1 MVKRFKGLFII
12 SVILFSTAAGFAA
25 NYTWTGTQSTDWAD
39 YRNWKKDG
47 IAAVLGE
54 TPAAGDDV
62 TINTSSNP
70 PAITSAAVA
79 NSLTIDYG
87 CSLTL
92 GTGAPLTLSGIFTNH
107 GTFTTDANTTVIFN
121 GDNSQIAG
129 SANSGFYNLKINNG
143 KKCTFHKDIEVA
155 NTLTNNGTLTAA
167 VSDRVVIFTGNN
179 CSITGSTETILEN
192 LTINSGKKLTV
203 EQNITI
209 RKNFNNNGT
218 FDALTHS
225 KTVTFNPPAGGAVTI
240 KGSGD
245 ENDTKFHSIKCENA
259 GGKTLKVEGKI
270 SVEGLVLSGTPSPV
284 SYLRVDS
291 GTSGEIHLKAIHTGT
306 GAYLNINTD
315 KVKIQPVGSSSSD
328 WGYKVYNSQKNGNP
342 VSPSGTVFNGWKF
355 ESEDPPVTLYWTGK
369 SGTGWET
376 AGNWAEMSGSVY
388 RESLYTP
395 TYNATVIIPAK
406 QTVTVS
412 GTNYPVQYPV
422 LTGNVKAKSIEIKK
436 GSADNTSGEL
446 DLSDYTIN
454 AGASKKTKIE
464 NSGTL
469 KLKGSAGQ
477 KTWFETSNT
486 DEKINLKE
494 GCIVEYNGNPSVAS
508 NVWSGPYQK
517 LKVSGGRQTL
527 NASSMDV
534 KRDLIIA
541 RTPVEISTGTGNQIY
556 RGNVIA
562 NEGASNYDLTLTGG
576 TITTSNTVTAGNLT
590 VRGGWS
596 SKKVDA
602 RGDIKVNDTPHSSS
616 NLWTAGGD
624 ILVKGN
630 LTAGQFNQTGGTLT
644 FNGSGTEQTLSFTN
658 AFGQKNI
665 NNLTINSSAKVKLG
679 SDITIRSDFTNNGT
693 FDATNTG
700 SPPTG
705 YTVTLTNGTNH
716 TITGTGTAGN
726 TKFHNLS
733 LTGAG
738 GKTLTISKNIT
749 VGGDLKLEG
758 TSEGSL
764 LTVQGGTNPS
774 EITLNGHKTGGKWL
788 KVKNDIPIANG
799 GSYMAAASSPDPVST
814 PPRNWIFTNAQ
825 GQIVWTGNVDT
836 NWNTAGNWDPPYA
849 TPSEHADV
857 IIKPGQGGR
866 YPCVGQHT
874 GAKAKSV
881 TVENNAKLDL
891 GDLTIKTSGGSTAQL
906 DVESGGHLFLK
917 GSTDQKAW
925 FEQGTPA
932 NKMTVQAGSTV
943 EYNGNPSVASNVWE
957 GPYHELIV
965 SGDKTSLAASGMI
978 VNDTFT
984 VNTNGTLT
992 VTAPTQTYKN
1002 AVTLNGNTTF
1012 AASTSVTFEQNA
1024 SITGSNST
1032 FAVRGNLKLECASV
1046 NVKEIS
1052 VSGTTEAAGTA
1063 SPPLAVT
1070 AGKQT
1075 YEDAV
1080 TLKKNSTFTAVNGT
1094 LTFKKAVTADDGS
1107 NKKDIEIQA
1116 GTVNFGEKTS
1126 SPLPAVTVNK
1136 LTLTAGNVFSYAE
1149 ISAQNAVLFTV
1160 NGSGNCVIRGP
1171 VKASSFKQAGN
1182 SCHLQIGAPV
1192 TNSGG
1197 SPLAA
1202 GTFNVESKQIY
1213 ITHSATLDPSSTAWT
1228 RPADAAFFIAKD
1240 INLANSLSCANFVLF
1255 AGTVTMGGTEITAEA
1270 GSVKGDIVL
1279 FGSAY
1284 KANDTV
1290 ADGASDPSGTQNLFT
1305 YNHLER
1311 TGMTAEPSV
1320 SLPPKLPDGTA
1331 LPGGLSG
1338 GKYSGSFA
1346 DLTGKKLK
1354 AGKNFYANGIELKA
1368 ETGSNPSWTL
1378 DIPNNDNATAAF
1390 AEAYFTTVKN
1400 CTVTGGSVAAA
1411 EKCTDQS
1418 GNSGWE
1424 FGRPTI
1430 EKAYTYSD
1438 DTIYVKFNK
1447 SIENSNN
1454 EIQTAINAGKIR
1466 FNDGEQ
1472 NFKFTSVLKV
1482 GTDGKPA
1489 GSLPAGDV
1497 AEFFLRTDGSPSK
1510 RWNTDA
1516 TGISPG
1522 SNQSTDRGGS
1532 SPYEPVQNKDPR
1544 HQTIKPNLWIPKGT
1558 NSDDRL
1564 FPNLYISLRDKHKNR
1579 LLHYAGAA
1587 ADASGGNGK
1596 IYGKVEDRCPPVLA
1610 AVYIGQEPHTVSS
1623 QPRYDAHNFIE
1634 FRYSEPV
1641 FIDGISDNPAFIGVG
1656 EKYIRATD
1664 TLGNIATDSAKNITE
1679 VKGIASFSNG
1689 KLDTGKHGGTSGSV
1703 HAVYRTSAMRVNTL
1717 PVTDKRECR
1726 VRISVAGW
1734 VDGSVTVGG
1743 TSVHNWIGYI
1753 NEALAPSGSAV
1764 PVYTQPS
1771 PNPLNTA
1778 NVRTREPS
1786 ASDPLKEWEKLDVQ
1800 FKPKIYASS
1809 AVGLPE
1815 VGSWDTSPPVFA
1827 KASDDSAKWLDTAN
1841 TSKEITAYS
1850 ASSQFADKIEF
1861 HFFDNTPNYAS
1872 TALWWQTAGALISHP
1887 GWNTVNDRYDSYG
1900 GSRFTGSNR
1909 TMGGIRACT
1918 LPAPGEVKVVFI
1930 FDAEKPEFNAAL
1942 QKFRGTDTAAYPLT
1956 LVQKA
1961 ENEAIFG
1968 SRPIGFSEQD
1978 SLYLQL
1984 RISPPSAPLK
1994 FPVTEIFTV
2003 GYRGIDTSLNGGRI
2017 TDLAGNLMKS
2027 CADAK
2032 SIDASPPNIALTAA
2046 PVGLKQIYVLFTSQI
2061 DTRPETLAKIPGNFE
2076 LIDVPAGST
2085 IQIDSSVPARVR
2097 TDTKNGTG
2105 IIVSLTESVTY
2116 NLLTTAKLR
2125 VKKDTDNLIHIYPKI
2140 GVYPTFEGHKHV
2152 ISDFAV
2158 NIIRPLFAYDERKL
2172 DDGTSGFVT
2181 AGIYGGTSQAV
2192 RLFDGSGIPGNT
2204 VLEKE
2209 DITVHLAVENVLP
2222 GDTSAPTN
2230 LELYMENNPNPA
2242 SVSVNLNKAT
2252 NLGSRIW
2259 LPAITG
2265 LPLGAVSGLSVLSP
2279 EENPCSSNEVILL
2292 SPTVPNG
2299 FKYEFKLFNNPLTVP
2314 LSPKFLNYPDG
2325 SRAEFLFAL
2334 KNGSNYILI
2343 DHDCDDGGSSPTP
2356 KIPLYALRLKD
2367 PNDPASIDLWSF
2379 DISAIKKQAGGVSI
2393 LNNVINVETGEKC
2406 TIAVTA
2412 EKAGSLSVMV
2422 MTLDGDVVKV
2432 LYSGHA
2438 EKGEHLY
2445 RWNGTNKNGEAVA
2458 RGMYFIRVLGPGIDE
2473 TRKVMAIKE

>member
-1 MVKRFKGLFII
+1 MYI
-12 SVILFSTAAGFAA
+12 T
-25 NYTWTGTQSTDWAD
+25 N
-39 YRNWKKDG
+39 
-47 IAAVLGE
+47 AV
-54 TPAAGDDV
+54 
-62 TINTSSNP
+62 
-70 PAITSAAVA
+70 
-79 NSLTIDYG
+79 
-87 CSLTL
+87 
-92 GTGAPLTLSGIFTNH
+92 
-107 GTFTTDANTTVIFN
+107 
-121 GDNSQIAG
+121 
-129 SANSGFYNLKINNG
+129 
-143 KKCTFHKDIEVA
+143 
-155 NTLTNNGTLTAA
+155 
-167 VSDRVVIFTGNN
+167 
-179 CSITGSTETILEN
+179 
-192 LTINSGKKLTV
+192 
-203 EQNITI
+203 
-209 RKNFNNNGT
+209 
-218 FDALTHS
+218 
-225 KTVTFNPPAGGAVTI
+225 
-240 KGSGD
+240 
-245 ENDTKFHSIKCENA
+245 
-259 GGKTLKVEGKI
+259 
-270 SVEGLVLSGTPSPV
+270 
-284 SYLRVDS
+284 
-291 GTSGEIHLKAIHTGT
+291 
-306 GAYLNINTD
+306 
-315 KVKIQPVGSSSSD
+315 
-328 WGYKVYNSQKNGNP
+328 
-342 VSPSGTVFNGWKF
+342 
-355 ESEDPPVTLYWTGK
+355 
-369 SGTGWET
+369 
-376 AGNWAEMSGSVY
+376 
-388 RESLYTP
+388 
-395 TYNATVIIPAK
+395 
-406 QTVTVS
+406 
-412 GTNYPVQYPV
+412 
-422 LTGNVKAKSIEIKK
+422 
-436 GSADNTSGEL
+436 
-446 DLSDYTIN
+446 
-454 AGASKKTKIE
+454 
-464 NSGTL
+464 
-469 KLKGSAGQ
+469 
-477 KTWFETSNT
+477 
-486 DEKINLKE
+486 
-494 GCIVEYNGNPSVAS
+494 
-508 NVWSGPYQK
+508 
-517 LKVSGGRQTL
+517 
-527 NASSMDV
+527 
-534 KRDLIIA
+534 
-541 RTPVEISTGTGNQIY
+541 
-556 RGNVIA
+556 
-562 NEGASNYDLTLTGG
+562 TLTGG
-576 TITTSNTVTAGNLT
+576 TGGIRVTE
-590 VRGGWS
+590 
-596 SKKVDA
+596 
-602 RGDIKVNDTPHSSS
+602 DTFIAAS
-616 NLWTAGGD
+616 
-624 ILVKGN
+624 
-630 LTAGQFNQTGGTLT
+630 
-644 FNGSGTEQTLSFTN
+644 
-658 AFGQKNI
+658 
-665 NNLTINSSAKVKLG
+665 
-679 SDITIRSDFTNNGT
+679 
-693 FDATNTG
+693 
-700 SPPTG
+700 
-705 YTVTLTNGTNH
+705 
-716 TITGTGTAGN
+716 
-726 TKFHNLS
+726 
-733 LTGAG
+733 
-738 GKTLTISKNIT
+738 
-749 VGGDLKLEG
+749 G
-758 TSEGSL
+758 TSEIKFSTWLKTKSFVL
-764 LTVQGGTNPS
+764 L
-774 EITLNGHKTGGKWL
+774 GGKVTL
-788 KVKNDIPIANG
+788 GNN
-799 GSYMAAASSPDPVST
+799 ASNNENS
-814 PPRNWIFTNAQ
+814 AL
-825 GQIVWTGNVDT
+825 
-836 NWNTAGNWDPPYA
+836 YA
-849 TPSEHADV
+849 T
-857 IIKPGQGGR
+857 
-866 YPCVGQHT
+866 
-874 GAKAKSV
+874 
-881 TVENNAKLDL
+881 
-891 GDLTIKTSGGSTAQL
+891 
-906 DVESGGHLFLK
+906 
-917 GSTDQKAW
+917 
-925 FEQGTPA
+925 
-932 NKMTVQAGSTV
+932 
-943 EYNGNPSVASNVWE
+943 
-957 GPYHELIV
+957 
-965 SGDKTSLAASGMI
+965 
-978 VNDTFT
+978 
-984 VNTNGTLT
+984 
-992 VTAPTQTYKN
+992 
-1002 AVTLNGNTTF
+1002 
-1012 AASTSVTFEQNA
+1012 
-1024 SITGSNST
+1024 
-1032 FAVRGNLKLECASV
+1032 
-1046 NVKEIS
+1046 
-1052 VSGTTEAAGTA
+1052 
-1063 SPPLAVT
+1063 
-1070 AGKQT
+1070 
-1075 YEDAV
+1075 
-1080 TLKKNSTFTAVNGT
+1080 
-1094 LTFKKAVTADDGS
+1094 
-1107 NKKDIEIQA
+1107 
-1116 GTVNFGEKTS
+1116 
-1126 SPLPAVTVNK
+1126 
-1136 LTLTAGNVFSYAE
+1136 
-1149 ISAQNAVLFTV
+1149 
-1160 NGSGNCVIRGP
+1160 
-1171 VKASSFKQAGN
+1171 
-1182 SCHLQIGAPV
+1182 
-1192 TNSGG
+1192 
-1197 SPLAA
+1197 
-1202 GTFNVESKQIY
+1202 
-1213 ITHSATLDPSSTAWT
+1213 
-1228 RPADAAFFIAKD
+1228 
-1240 INLANSLSCANFVLF
+1240 
-1255 AGTVTMGGTEITAEA
+1255 
-1270 GSVKGDIVL
+1270 GDIVL

-1284 KANDTV
+1284 KANDTA
-1290 ADGASDPSGTQNLFT
+1290 ADGAADPSETQNLFT
-1305 YNHLER
+1305 YNHSGR
-1311 TGMTAEPSV
+1311 NGITASPLVNTS
-1320 SLPPKLPDGTA
+1320 SFPKAPDGTLLFA
-1331 LPGGLSG
+1331 GYNPYI
-1338 GKYSGSFA
+1338 KAGSFA
-1346 DLTGKKLK
+1346 DLGNKTLK
-1354 AGKNFYANGIELKA
+1354 AGKNFYANGMNLVP
-1368 ETGSNPSWTL
+1368 TGTGAWKL
-1378 DIPNNDNATAAF
+1378 DIPDNDNATAVF

-1454 EIQTAINAGKIR
+1454 EIQAAINAGKIR
-1466 FNDGEQ
+1466 FNDGGQ

-1497 AEFFLRTDGSPSK
+1497 AEFFLRTDGSSWQ

-1516 TGISPG
+1516 TGISSG

-1544 HQTIKPNLWIPKGT
+1544 HQNIKPNLWIPKGT
-1558 NSDDRL
+1558 NSNDTL

-1623 QPRYDAHNFIE
+1623 QPKYDAHNFIE

-1641 FIDGISDNPAFIGVG
+1641 FIDGISDNPAIAVD

-1703 HAVYRTSAMRVNTL
+1703 HAVYRTSAMRVTTL

-1786 ASDPLKEWEKLDVQ
+1786 ASDPLKEWEKLDAQ

-1809 AVGLPE
+1809 AVGLSE

-1827 KASDDSAKWLDTAN
+1827 KASDDSAKWLDLAN

-1872 TALWWQTAGALISHP
+1872 TALWWQTAGALISNP
-1887 GWNTVNDRYDSYG
+1887 GWNVVSPPDRYDSYG

-1918 LPAPGEVKVVFI
+1918 LPAPGEVKDVFI
-1930 FDAEKPEFNAAL
+1930 FDAEKPEFNASL
-1942 QKFRGTDTAAYPLT
+1942 QKFSGADAAYPLT

-1968 SRPIGFSEQD
+1968 SLPSGFSEQD

-2003 GYRGIDTSLNGGRI
+2003 GYRGIDTALNGGHI

-2061 DTRPETLAKIPGNFE
+2061 DTRPETLAKIPGNLE
-2076 LIDVPAGST
+2076 LIDRPAGST
-2085 IQIDSSVPARVR
+2085 IQIDSAVPARVR

-2192 RLFDGSGIPGNT
+2192 RLFDGSGTPGNT

-2265 LPLGAVSGLSVLSP
+2265 LPSGAVSGLSVLSP
-2279 EENPCSSNEVILL
+2279 EENPCSSNEVIPL

-2314 LSPKFLNYPDG
+2314 VPSKFLNYPDG

>member
-12 SVILFSTAAGFAA
+12 SVILFSTAAGFAETK
-25 NYTWTGTQSTDWAD
+25 TWVGGDSSKPTDWDTAA
-39 YRNWKKDG
+39 NWSPSG
-47 IAAVLGE
+47 VPG
-54 TPAAGDDV
+54 TGDDV
-62 TINTSSNP
+62 TINTPSNH
-70 PAITSAAVA
+70 PAITSAVVVK
-79 NSLTIDYG
+79 SLLIDYG
-87 CSLTL
+87 CFLTL
-92 GTGAPLTLSGIFTNH
+92 GTGATFTLSGDFTNH
-107 GTFTTDANTTVIFN
+107 GTFTAGANTTVIFN

-245 ENDTKFHSIKCENA
+245 ENKTKFHSIKCENA

-270 SVEGLVLSGTPSPV
+270 SVDELVLSGTPSPA

-291 GTSGEIHLKAIHTGT
+291 GTGAGTSGYIYLKANHTGT

-328 WGYKVYNSQKNGNP
+328 WGYKVYNSQKNGTT
-342 VSPSGTVFNGWKF
+342 VSSSGTVFNGWKF
-355 ESEDPPVTLYWTGK
+355 MGGDPDVTLYWTGK
-369 SGTGWET
+369 NGTGWET

-388 RESLYTP
+388 RESSYIP
-395 TYNATVIIPAK
+395 SYNATVIIPAK
-406 QTVTVS
+406 QTITVS

-436 GSADNTSGEL
+436 GSADNTNGEL

-464 NSGTL
+464 NFGTL

-477 KTWFETSNT
+477 KTWFEASNA

-494 GCIVEYNGNPSVAS
+494 GCIVEYNGNPSGAS

-517 LKVSGGRQTL
+517 LKVSGTRQTL

-556 RGNVIA
+556 YGNVIA

-630 LTAGQFNQTGGTLT
+630 LTAAQLNQTGGTLT

-658 AFGQKNI
+658 ALGNNI

-679 SDITIRSDFTNNGT
+679 SDITIKSDFTNNGT

-700 SPPTG
+700 SPPG
-705 YTVTLTNGTNH
+705 YTVTLTNANH
-716 TITGTGTAGN
+716 TITGMDAAGN
-726 TKFHNLS
+726 TKFHK
-733 LTGAG
+733 LTFTNAG
-738 GKTLTISKNIT
+738 GKTLTINKKIT
-749 VGGDLKLEG
+749 VADLDISGSAENNRLNIVGEG
-758 TSEGSL
+758 
-764 LTVQGGTNPS
+764 
-774 EITLNGHKTGGKWL
+774 EITLGNNQTAPPLPGTPPQKGYYLNIHT
-788 KVKNDIPIANG
+788 NIPIAVGHTYTVKKSKTDEDSGFPLSDGN
-799 GSYMAAASSPDPVST
+799 PK
-814 PPRNWIFTNAQ
+814 NWIFDGYT
-825 GQIVWTGNVDT
+825 GLLVWKGTLSS
-836 NWNTAGNWDPPYA
+836 NWNDWQNWSPYA
-849 TPSEHADV
+849 KPNEQTEVTIPRLTSSPFNYPNLGTGAD
-857 IIKPGQGGR
+857 PN
-866 YPCVGQHT
+866 
-874 GAKAKSV
+874 AKAKSV
-881 TVENNAKLDL
+881 TVNDGAELDL
-891 GDLTIKTSGGSTAQL
+891 GKYLIKDGGS
-906 DVESGGHLFLK
+906 
-917 GSTDQKAW
+917 
-925 FEQGTPA
+925 
-932 NKMTVQAGSTV
+932 AGAETS
-943 EYNGNPSVASNVWE
+943 SVAN
-957 GPYHELIV
+957 
-965 SGDKTSLAASGMI
+965 
-978 VNDTFT
+978 
-984 VNTNGTLT
+984 NGTLKMTGTAGQKKWLEDTDNNDKITHGSNSTIQYNFGTTPAVVWAGPYDNLIMRTGGANIEVKSGSGLTELNVTKNFT
-992 VTAPTQTYKN
+992 VHKDSVNSEIKTASVSVGKYMYINN
-1002 AVTLNGNTTF
+1002 AVTLTGGTGGIRVTEDTF
-1012 AASTSVTFEQNA
+1012 IAASGTSEIKFSTWLKTKSFVLLGGKVTLGNNA
-1024 SITGSNST
+1024 SNNENS
-1032 FAVRGNLKLECASV
+1032 AL
-1046 NVKEIS
+1046 
-1052 VSGTTEAAGTA
+1052 
-1063 SPPLAVT
+1063 
-1070 AGKQT
+1070 
-1075 YEDAV
+1075 
-1080 TLKKNSTFTAVNGT
+1080 
-1094 LTFKKAVTADDGS
+1094 
-1107 NKKDIEIQA
+1107 
-1116 GTVNFGEKTS
+1116 
-1126 SPLPAVTVNK
+1126 
-1136 LTLTAGNVFSYAE
+1136 YA
-1149 ISAQNAVLFTV
+1149 T
-1160 NGSGNCVIRGP
+1160 
-1171 VKASSFKQAGN
+1171 
-1182 SCHLQIGAPV
+1182 
-1192 TNSGG
+1192 
-1197 SPLAA
+1197 
-1202 GTFNVESKQIY
+1202 
-1213 ITHSATLDPSSTAWT
+1213 
-1228 RPADAAFFIAKD
+1228 
-1240 INLANSLSCANFVLF
+1240 
-1255 AGTVTMGGTEITAEA
+1255 
-1270 GSVKGDIVL
+1270 GDIVL

-1284 KANDTV
+1284 KANDTA
-1290 ADGASDPSGTQNLFT
+1290 ADGAADPSETQNLFT
-1305 YNHLER
+1305 YNHSGR
-1311 TGMTAEPSV
+1311 NGITASPLVNTS
-1320 SLPPKLPDGTA
+1320 SFPKAPDGTE
-1331 LPGGLSG
+1331 LFD
-1338 GKYSGSFA
+1338 GKDPKIKAGSFA
-1346 DLTGKKLK
+1346 DLSGKNLK
-1354 AGKNFYANGIELKA
+1354 AGKNFYSNGMNLVP
-1368 ETGSNPSWTL
+1368 TGTGGWKL
-1378 DIPNNDNATAAF
+1378 IIPDNDNAIVAF

-1400 CTVTGGSVAAA
+1400 CIVTGGSVAAA

-1466 FNDGEQ
+1466 FNDGGQ

-1482 GTDGKPA
+1482 GTDGKPD
-1489 GSLPAGDV
+1489 GLLPAGDV
-1497 AEFFLRTDGSPSK
+1497 AEFFLRTDGSSWQ

-1516 TGISPG
+1516 TGISSG

-1558 NSDDRL
+1558 NSNDTL
-1564 FPNLYISLRDKHKNR
+1564 FSNLYISLRDKHKNR
-1579 LLHYAGAA
+1579 LRHYAGAA

-1623 QPRYDAHNFIE
+1623 QPKYDAHNFIE

-1641 FIDGISDNPAFIGVG
+1641 FIDGISDNPAIAVG

-1703 HAVYRTSAMRVNTL
+1703 HAVYRTSAMRVTTL

-1786 ASDPLKEWEKLDVQ
+1786 ASDPLKEWEKLDAQ

-1815 VGSWDTSPPVFA
+1815 VGNWDTSPPVFA
-1827 KASDDSAKWLDTAN
+1827 KASDKIEKWTDGTN

-1872 TALWWQTAGALISHP
+1872 TALWWQTAGALISNP
-1887 GWNTVNDRYDSYG
+1887 GWNVVSPPDRYDSYG
-1900 GSRFTGSNR
+1900 GSRFTGNNR

-1918 LPAPGEVKVVFI
+1918 LPASGEVKDVFI

-1968 SRPIGFSEQD
+1968 SLPSGFSEQD

-2003 GYRGIDTSLNGGRI
+2003 GYRGIDTALNGGRI

-2027 CADAK
+2027 CSGAK

-2061 DTRPETLAKIPGNFE
+2061 DTRPETLAKIPGNLE
-2076 LIDVPAGST
+2076 LIDRPAGST
-2085 IQIDSSVPARVR
+2085 IEIDSSVPARVR

-2192 RLFDGSGIPGNT
+2192 RLFDGSGTPGNT

-2265 LPLGAVSGLSVLSP
+2265 LLSGAVSGLSVLSP
-2279 EENPCSSNEVILL
+2279 EENPCSSNEVIPL

-2314 LSPKFLNYPDG
+2314 VPSKFLNYPDG

>member
-25 NYTWTGTQSTDWAD
+25 TKTWVGGDSSKPTDWDTAA
-39 YRNWKKDG
+39 NWSPSGVPTSSDEVVINSGGNQPVIENTVIYTAPATKEISIKKLTINDNAILTIKSNKIRIKLKCSTGIINNGKIILDLIWSLKKIEFTKTEFKDASEIYIDAPFYGTPVAYNVTLKSSTEIDFKAGSTAVIQNGHASERFIIDTPALTAKGTLTIENKLEIKNTHDSSGLNINISGSLTAKKDFIVPDNTNTKIISSG
-47 IAAVLGE
+47 TVNLEEALSLSNADWKASNGTITTKGNFLVPKFEQTGGTLKLAGQGQQLNITRAHNLQIADSNTTATPAVLQS
-54 TPAAGDDV
+54 DV
-62 TINTSSNP
+62 IISGTLTNDGIFDAQANTKTVTF
-70 PAITSAAVA
+70 I
-79 NSLTIDYG
+79 
-87 CSLTL
+87 
-92 GTGAPLTLSGIFTNH
+92 GTGAKITRSAPNQSPLPENK
-107 GTFTTDANTTVIFN
+107 
-121 GDNSQIAG
+121 
-129 SANSGFYNLKINNG
+129 FYNLKIADNAKLKIELSGINNNEHN
-143 KKCTFHKDIEVA
+143 KFVKIDIK
-155 NTLTNNGTLTAA
+155 NSFINGQDGELVPHFSNFVFSGGTA
-167 VSDRVVIFTGNN
+167 SISSGNN
-179 CSITGSTETILEN
+179 NINFTDITIPNTGSLTLNNPITVGGTFQNDGTFNGGTNKVTFRSGNADLQIAGSSANMTFSEIEILGGAQ
-192 LTINSGKKLTV
+192 LALKR
-203 EQNITI
+203 NITI
-209 RKNFNNNGT
+209 SGKLYYTQKDGNWGKFAADSGT
-218 FDALTHS
+218 
-225 KTVTFNPPAGGAVTI
+225 TVTLAPSGTTVTI
-240 KGSGD
+240 MGSD
-245 ENDTKFHSIKCENA
+245 IASDTKFHK
-259 GGKTLKVEGKI
+259 
-270 SVEGLVLSGTPSPV
+270 
-284 SYLRVDS
+284 
-291 GTSGEIHLKAIHTGT
+291 
-306 GAYLNINTD
+306 
-315 KVKIQPVGSSSSD
+315 
-328 WGYKVYNSQKNGNP
+328 
-342 VSPSGTVFNGWKF
+342 
-355 ESEDPPVTLYWTGK
+355 
-369 SGTGWET
+369 
-376 AGNWAEMSGSVY
+376 
-388 RESLYTP
+388 
-395 TYNATVIIPAK
+395 
-406 QTVTVS
+406 
-412 GTNYPVQYPV
+412 
-422 LTGNVKAKSIEIKK
+422 
-436 GSADNTSGEL
+436 
-446 DLSDYTIN
+446 
-454 AGASKKTKIE
+454 
-464 NSGTL
+464 
-469 KLKGSAGQ
+469 
-477 KTWFETSNT
+477 
-486 DEKINLKE
+486 
-494 GCIVEYNGNPSVAS
+494 
-508 NVWSGPYQK
+508 
-517 LKVSGGRQTL
+517 
-527 NASSMDV
+527 
-534 KRDLIIA
+534 
-541 RTPVEISTGTGNQIY
+541 
-556 RGNVIA
+556 
-562 NEGASNYDLTLTGG
+562 LTLT
-576 TITTSNTVTAGNLT
+576 N
-590 VRGGWS
+590 
-596 SKKVDA
+596 
-602 RGDIKVNDTPHSSS
+602 
-616 NLWTAGGD
+616 
-624 ILVKGN
+624 
-630 LTAGQFNQTGGTLT
+630 
-644 FNGSGTEQTLSFTN
+644 
-658 AFGQKNI
+658 
-665 NNLTINSSAKVKLG
+665 
-679 SDITIRSDFTNNGT
+679 
-693 FDATNTG
+693 
-700 SPPTG
+700 
-705 YTVTLTNGTNH
+705 
-716 TITGTGTAGN
+716 
-726 TKFHNLS
+726 
-733 LTGAG
+733 AG
-738 GKTLTISKNIT
+738 GKTLTINKKIT
-749 VGGDLKLEG
+749 VADLDI
-758 TSEGSL
+758 SGSTPTDL
-764 LTVQGGTNPS
+764 LNIAGQG
-774 EITLNGHKTGGKWL
+774 EITLGNNQTAPPLPGTPPQKGYYLNIHT
-788 KVKNDIPIANG
+788 NIPIAAGHTYTVKKSKTDEDSGFPLSDGNPKNWVFDDYT
-799 GSYMAAASSPDPVST
+799 GSLVWKGTHSSNWNDWKNWSPYAKPNEQTEVTIPRLTSSPFNYPNLGTGADP
-814 PPRNWIFTNAQ
+814 N
-825 GQIVWTGNVDT
+825 
-836 NWNTAGNWDPPYA
+836 
-849 TPSEHADV
+849 
-857 IIKPGQGGR
+857 
-866 YPCVGQHT
+866 
-874 GAKAKSV
+874 AKAKSV
-881 TVENNAKLDL
+881 TVNDGAELDL
-891 GDLTIKTSGGSTAQL
+891 GKYLIKDGGS
-906 DVESGGHLFLK
+906 
-917 GSTDQKAW
+917 
-925 FEQGTPA
+925 
-932 NKMTVQAGSTV
+932 AGAETS
-943 EYNGNPSVASNVWE
+943 SVAN
-957 GPYHELIV
+957 
-965 SGDKTSLAASGMI
+965 
-978 VNDTFT
+978 
-984 VNTNGTLT
+984 NGTLKMTGTAGQKKWLEDTDNNDKITHGSNSTIQYNFGGTSAVVWAGPYNNLVMRTGGANIEVKSGSGLTTELNVTKNFT
-992 VTAPTQTYKN
+992 VHKDSVNSEIKTASVSVGKYMYINN
-1002 AVTLNGNTTF
+1002 AVTLTGGTGGIKVTEDTF
-1012 AASTSVTFEQNA
+1012 IAAASGTSEIKFSTWLKTKSFVLLGGKVTLGNNA
-1024 SITGSNST
+1024 SNNENS
-1032 FAVRGNLKLECASV
+1032 AL
-1046 NVKEIS
+1046 
-1052 VSGTTEAAGTA
+1052 
-1063 SPPLAVT
+1063 
-1070 AGKQT
+1070 
-1075 YEDAV
+1075 
-1080 TLKKNSTFTAVNGT
+1080 
-1094 LTFKKAVTADDGS
+1094 
-1107 NKKDIEIQA
+1107 
-1116 GTVNFGEKTS
+1116 
-1126 SPLPAVTVNK
+1126 
-1136 LTLTAGNVFSYAE
+1136 YA
-1149 ISAQNAVLFTV
+1149 T
-1160 NGSGNCVIRGP
+1160 
-1171 VKASSFKQAGN
+1171 
-1182 SCHLQIGAPV
+1182 
-1192 TNSGG
+1192 
-1197 SPLAA
+1197 
-1202 GTFNVESKQIY
+1202 
-1213 ITHSATLDPSSTAWT
+1213 
-1228 RPADAAFFIAKD
+1228 
-1240 INLANSLSCANFVLF
+1240 
-1255 AGTVTMGGTEITAEA
+1255 
-1270 GSVKGDIVL
+1270 GDIVL

-1284 KANDTV
+1284 KANDTA
-1290 ADGASDPSGTQNLFT
+1290 ADGAADPSETQNLFT
-1305 YNHLER
+1305 YNHSGR
-1311 TGMTAEPSV
+1311 NGITASPLVNTS
-1320 SLPPKLPDGTA
+1320 SFPKAPDGTELFA
-1331 LPGGLSG
+1331 GYNPYI
-1338 GKYSGSFA
+1338 KAGSFA
-1346 DLTGKKLK
+1346 NLGNKTLK
-1354 AGKNFYANGIELKA
+1354 AGKNFYANGMNLVP
-1368 ETGSNPSWTL
+1368 TGTGAWKL
-1378 DIPNNDNATAAF
+1378 DIPDNDNATAAF

-1400 CTVTGGSVAAA
+1400 CTVTGGGSVAAA

-1447 SIENSNN
+1447 PIENSNN

-1466 FNDGEQ
+1466 FNDGGQ

-1497 AEFFLRTDGSPSK
+1497 AEFFLRTDGSPWK

-1516 TGISPG
+1516 TGISSG

-1558 NSDDRL
+1558 NSNDTL

-1579 LLHYAGAA
+1579 LRHYAGAA

-1623 QPRYDAHNFIE
+1623 QPKYDAHNFIE

-1641 FIDGISDNPAFIGVG
+1641 FIDGISDNPAIAVG

-1664 TLGNIATDSAKNITE
+1664 TLGNIATDSDKNITE

-1703 HAVYRTSAMRVNTL
+1703 HAVYRTSAMRVTTL

-1786 ASDPLKEWEKLDVQ
+1786 ASDPLKVWEKLDAQ

-1827 KASDDSAKWLDTAN
+1827 KASDKIEKWTDGTN

-1918 LPAPGEVKVVFI
+1918 LPAPGEVKDVFI

-1968 SRPIGFSEQD
+1968 SLPSGFSEQD

-2003 GYRGIDTSLNGGRI
+2003 GYRGIDTALNGGRI

-2061 DTRPETLAKIPGNFE
+2061 DTRPETLAKIPGNLE
-2076 LIDVPAGST
+2076 LIDRPAGST
-2085 IQIDSSVPARVR
+2085 IEIDSSVPARVR

-2105 IIVSLTESVTY
+2105 IIVSLTEFVTY
-2116 NLLTTAKLR
+2116 NLLATAKLR

-2192 RLFDGSGIPGNT
+2192 RLFDGSGTPGNT

-2265 LPLGAVSGLSVLSP
+2265 LPSGAVSGLSVLSP
-2279 EENPCSSNEVILL
+2279 EENPCSSNEVIPL

-2314 LSPKFLNYPDG
+2314 VPSKFLNYPDG

-2343 DHDCDDGGSSPTP
+2343 DHDCDGSGSSPTP

-2412 EKAGSLSVMV
+2412 EKAGSLSVMA

-2432 LYSGHA
+2432 LYSGRV